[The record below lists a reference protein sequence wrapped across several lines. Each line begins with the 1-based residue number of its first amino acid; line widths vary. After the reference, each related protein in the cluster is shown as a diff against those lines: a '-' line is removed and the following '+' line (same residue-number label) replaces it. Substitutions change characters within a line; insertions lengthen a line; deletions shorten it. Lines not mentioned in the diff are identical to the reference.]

1 MLKDRAEQYFIGQD
15 YNCAE
20 TALRAIRDEYGLDIS
35 EDDLKLV
42 SAFGGGMGCGK
53 TCGVLCGCLAA
64 YGKMDVKNRAHEDK
78 SFAVRCKSFCE
89 LFNQKLGNTQCSEL
103 KIVYR
108 NDKSRCLK
116 TVELG
121 LEAFE
126 EFINS
131 QKK

>member
-1 MLKDRAEQYFIGQD
+1 MLRDRAEKYFIEQD
-15 YNCAE
+15 FNCAE
-20 TALRAIRDEYGLDIS
+20 TALRAIRDEYSLDIA

-64 YGKMDVKNRAHEDK
+64 YGKMNVKNRAHEDK
-78 SFAVRCKSFCE
+78 SFAVRCKTFCE
-89 LFNQKLGNTQCSEL
+89 LFNKKLGNTQCSEL

-108 NDKSRCLK
+108 NDKTRCLK

-126 EFINS
+126 EFIES

>member
-15 YNCAE
+15 FNCAE
-20 TALRAIRDEYGLDIS
+20 TALRAIRDEYALDIS

-42 SAFGGGMGCGK
+42 SAVGGGMGCGK
-53 TCGVLCGCLAA
+53 ACGVLCGCLAA

-78 SFAVRCKSFCE
+78 DFAFRCKAFCE
-89 LFNQKLGNTQCSEL
+89 LFEKKLGSTQCSEL
-103 KIVYR
+103 KPVYR
-108 NDKSRCLK
+108 NDQTRCLK

-131 QKK
+131 QTK

>member
-1 MLKDRAEQYFIGQD
+1 MLKDRAEKYFIEED
-15 YNCAE
+15 FNCAE
-20 TALRAIRDEYGLDIS
+20 TALRAIRDEYALDIA

-53 TCGVLCGCLAA
+53 ACGVLCGCLAA

-78 SFAVRCKSFCE
+78 NFAARCKAFYD
-89 LFNQKLGNTQCSEL
+89 LFNEKLGNTQCSEL
-103 KIVYR
+103 KAVYR
-108 NDKSRCLK
+108 NDKTRCLK

-126 EFINS
+126 EFIAD

>member
-1 MLKDRAEQYFIGQD
+1 LLNDRAKEYFIDQD
-15 YNCAE
+15 FNCAE
-20 TALRAIRDEYGLDIS
+20 TAIRAIRDEYSLDIS

-78 SFAVRCKSFCE
+78 SFAVRCKALCDA
-89 LFNQKLGNTQCSEL
+89 FNSKLGNTQCAEL
-103 KIVYR
+103 KLIYR
-108 NDKSRCLK
+108 NDKTRCLR

-126 EFINS
+126 EFINNH
-131 QKK
+131 KK